1 MEKQCEKNWYYKI
14 INDETNEVEC
24 YTKVSVHIKVEKLCE
39 LIGFEG
45 CYAEEITEEEY
56 YENTEESE

>member
-1 MEKQCEKNWYYKI
+1 MDKQCDKNWYYKI
-14 INDETNEVEC
+14 INDETNEIEC
-24 YTKVSVHIKVEKLCE
+24 YVKTSVHIKAEKLCE

-45 CYAEEITEEEY
+45 YYAEEITEEEY

>member
-24 YTKVSVHIKVEKLCE
+24 YTKVSVHIKTEKLCK
-39 LIGFEG
+39 LIGIEG
-45 CYAEEITEEEY
+45 CHAVGRYR
-56 YENTEESE
+56 

>member
-1 MEKQCEKNWYYKI
+1 MGDFEKYYKI
-14 INDETNEVEC
+14 INHKTKELEC
-24 YTKVSVHIKVEKLCE
+24 YVKINAPIRSEKLCE

-56 YENTEESE
+56 YENTEKSE